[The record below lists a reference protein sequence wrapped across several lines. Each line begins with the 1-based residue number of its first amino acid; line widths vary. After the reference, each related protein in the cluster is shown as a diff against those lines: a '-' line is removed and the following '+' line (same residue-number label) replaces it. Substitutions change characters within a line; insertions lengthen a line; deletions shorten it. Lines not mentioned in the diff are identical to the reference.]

1 MIETFYKPS
10 IQIGSD
16 EMTLRCND
24 CDRDFDTLTVV
35 YKKSGDVMA
44 YCNLCK
50 DCYQAFLEQNK
61 EKIV

>member
-1 MIETFYKPS
+1 
-10 IQIGSD
+10 
-16 EMTLRCND
+16 MTLRCND